1 MNKFKII
8 TIFILNFVFF
18 SIIFTSVP
26 AKNTDRLYKGSDI
39 SDYFS
44 GILSIYDN
52 NYKNSYNYLKRLDG
66 LEENHYTYSR
76 AYLNSLIN
84 LNKFNEAFLYAKKL
98 EKKKIN
104 NFESDLIIGV
114 FYLKKKKY
122 ELAQKYFTKI
132 QENQSQ
138 DSLQKLIAESLLN
151 WIQFDKVN
159 SEDALILIKSL
170 DPRYENIKKIQIA
183 FANCFYDERNTINSF
198 KKLLSDTNVNYSRY
212 NFFLA
217 NYLISKNKKEE
228 SIEIVSQSLKKTP
241 RNLIL
246 NQLKIDI
253 NAEKKINYQNK
264 FNCKNLSH
272 VMAEMFYILANAI
285 SVQSVYSVSN
295 FYLNLAKFLNPDFI
309 SYETLLAENFYA
321 INNFKKA
328 KSIYSKIKLNGSAY
342 NWYSAQ
348 KITSI
353 MLKEKKIDQA
363 MEYLRKNYESIN
375 GPNLYQMFDYAKFLK
390 NNDNFIEA
398 IKYYSL
404 ILKKIDSNHDLYQNV
419 TDGRGVAY
427 ERIGSW
433 NKAEKDFLNSLE
445 ANPNQAYVINYL
457 AYSWIEKGKNINKSL
472 EMLKKANELKKNDGF
487 IIDSLGWALFKLKRF
502 KEAEKYLQDAVKL
515 MPSDPIVNDHYGD
528 SLWMS
533 GKKMQARYYWNYVL
547 NLEKTEDELKID
559 INEKL
564 ISGPKTKL

>member
-18 SIIFTSVP
+18 SINFTSVP
-26 AKNTDRLYKGSDI
+26 AKNTDRLYKGSAI

-52 NYKNSYNYLKRLDG
+52 NYRNSYNYLKRLDG

-76 AYLNSLIN
+76 AYLHSLIN

-104 NFESDLIIGV
+104 NFESDLTIGV
-114 FYLKKKKY
+114 FYLKKRNY
-122 ELAQKYFTKI
+122 ELAQKYFIKI
-132 QENQSQ
+132 QENQNR

-159 SEDALILIKSL
+159 SKDALILIESL

-183 FANCFYDERNTINSF
+183 FANCFYDEKNTINSF
-198 KKLLSDTNVNYSRY
+198 KKLLSDASINYSRY

-228 SIEIVSQSLKKTP
+228 SIEIVNQSLKKTP

-246 NQLKIDI
+246 NQLRIDI
-253 NAEKKINYQNK
+253 NNEKKNNYQNK
-264 FNCKNLSH
+264 FSCKNLSH
-272 VMAEMFYILANAI
+272 VIAEMFYILANAI

-348 KITSI
+348 KIASI

-363 MEYLRKNYESIN
+363 IEYLGKNYESISD
-375 GPNLYQMFDYAKFLK
+375 PNLYQIFDYARFLK
-390 NNDNFIEA
+390 NNDKFKGA

-404 ILKKIDSNHDLYQNV
+404 ILEKIDSNHDLYQNV

-427 ERIGSW
+427 ERTGSW

-502 KEAEKYLQDAVKL
+502 KEAEKYLQNAVKL

-547 NLEKTEDELKID
+547 NLEKTEDELKIN

-564 ISGPKTKL
+564 ISGPKLKL